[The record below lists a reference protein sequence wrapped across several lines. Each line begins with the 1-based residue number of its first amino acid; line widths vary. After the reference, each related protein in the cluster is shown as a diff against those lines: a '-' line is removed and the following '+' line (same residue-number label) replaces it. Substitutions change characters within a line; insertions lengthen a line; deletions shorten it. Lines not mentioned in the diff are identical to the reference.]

1 MITSP
6 LLDLATWVAR
16 LRELEIPIF
25 RDSAEAIAEM
35 IEDDDRASGVAIGR
49 LAQRDPLLTL
59 RILMLA
65 ARHRSSRAVTDTETA
80 VTGVVMMGLSR
91 FFADFQSPVVVED
104 LLADDPV
111 ALAGLNEVVRRGHRA
126 AFFALGFAVHR
137 LDTDAEVIQEAAMLH
152 DFAEMLMWC
161 RAPGLARQMLQRQVE
176 DPGLRSSKA
185 QLEVFNIK
193 LHDLQRALMRAWH
206 LPELLDQITD
216 RSHMESTRVRNV
228 VLAVDLA
235 RHTQYG
241 WDNPAI
247 PDDLQA
253 IGTLLNLSPEGAHQ
267 KVLALDS

>member
-6 LLDLATWVAR
+6 LPDLAAWVAI
-16 LRELEIPIF
+16 LSELEIPIL
-25 RDSAEAIAEM
+25 RQSADAIAEM

-49 LAQRDPLLTL
+49 LAQHDPLLTL
-59 RILMLA
+59 RILVLA

-91 FFADFQSPVVVED
+91 FFADFHAPVVVED
-104 LLADDPV
+104 LLVDDPV
-111 ALAGLNEVVRRGHRA
+111 ALAGLSEVIRRAHRA

-161 RAPGLARQMLQRQVE
+161 HAPRLARRMLQRLVE
-176 DPGLRSSKA
+176 DQTMRSSLV
-185 QLEVFNIK
+185 QMEVFNVK
-193 LHDLQRALMRAWH
+193 LHELQRALMRAWG
-206 LPELLDQITD
+206 LPGLLDEITD
-216 RSHMESTRVRNV
+216 RSRMESTRVRNV

-235 RHTQYG
+235 RHTQHG
-241 WDNPAI
+241 WGNAAI

-253 IGTLLNLSPEGAHQ
+253 IAELLNMSTEGAHQ
-267 KVLALDS
+267 KVLSLDS